1 MNSKFSTKWQKD
13 FGNFLIQ
20 LVCKGKDSPKLK
32 VVFEKLDENGEI
44 YSHDQYIN
52 IYYKAIM
59 IKT

>member
-32 VVFEKLDENGEI
+32 VIFEILDENGEI
-44 YSHDQYIN
+44 YSHYQYIN
-52 IYYKAIM
+52 I
-59 IKT
+59 